1 MSNKLKGLGIILA
14 VLIAVLVFV
23 VLCVE
28 KIPRGCVGSIYSIS
42 GGTSNEVLAEGWHLV
57 APNKKVTE
65 YSVATEQLLL
75 TKSRSN

>member
-28 KIPRGCVGSIYSIS
+28 KIPRGCVGCR
-42 GGTSNEVLAEGWHLV
+42 GNLAHLR
-57 APNKKVTE
+57 NSDRE
-65 YSVATEQLLL
+65 
-75 TKSRSN
+75 